1 MHVNWMAQEIGN
13 LLQSL
18 SHLGLQLKQFVGNSQ
33 KKITI
38 SFSDLCEM
46 SWWSQSSKQLFFYQQ
61 KTTIT
66 IGYLLII
73 RGGSKNLRQRL
84 RGHPA
89 GSLSSHVGE
98 KAYQSCAGA
107 ACAALLKETVGVV
120 SSKMFSLSSLISGK
134 FAEFRRH
141 IFSAAEETELYV
153 RCFLHFFSGFLG
165 IA

>member
-1 MHVNWMAQEIGN
+1 
-13 LLQSL
+13 
-18 SHLGLQLKQFVGNSQ
+18 
-33 KKITI
+33 
-38 SFSDLCEM
+38 M

-107 ACAALLKETVGVV
+107 ACAAFLKEIVGVV

-134 FAEFRRH
+134 FSEFRRH
-141 IFSAAEETELYV
+141 IFSAAEETELYM
-153 RCFLHFFSGFLG
+153 RCFHHFFFRVPGDSLSKFLVFCLSKTG
-165 IA
+165 ILVHGWVCKLRLPYNVYITMLSNPS